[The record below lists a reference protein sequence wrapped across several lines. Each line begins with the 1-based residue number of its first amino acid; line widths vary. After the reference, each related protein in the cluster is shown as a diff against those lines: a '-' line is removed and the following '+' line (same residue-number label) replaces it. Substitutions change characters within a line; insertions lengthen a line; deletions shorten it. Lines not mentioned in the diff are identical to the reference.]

1 MKLQKIIPLFLLLP
15 AFATMQ
21 AKTKEPYKLPAAFN
35 MAQFVWVEAV
45 DGQEFN
51 PRLIP
56 EDRQAIGDV
65 YKALY
70 DWKRY
75 IVVASRDQADLTF
88 VVRTGRLAEAGVGVQ
103 AGNGPVVAPGGR
115 AGGPVPVRGPMPG
128 NGVTVE
134 GQVGSPDDLL
144 EVYQRNP
151 NDTHGMLLWKRT
163 EADGLDHPDVPLFKQ
178 LKSEIEH
185 DYPVQTA
192 SKSSKP

>member
-1 MKLQKIIPLFLLLP
+1 MKLQKIIPLILVLVP
-15 AFATMQ
+15 AFTAVQ
-21 AKTKEPYKLPAAFN
+21 AKTKKPYKLPAAFN

-56 EDRQAIGDV
+56 EDRQAIGDL

-75 IVVASRDQADLTF
+75 MVVANRDRADLIF
-88 VVRTGRLAEAGVGVQ
+88 VVRKGRLAESGVGIQ

-115 AGGPVPVRGPMPG
+115 AGGPVPAGGPMPG
-128 NGVTVE
+128 NGVA
-134 GQVGSPDDLL
+134 VGAEVGPPDDLL

-151 NDTHGMLLWKRT
+151 NDTQGVLLWQRT
-163 EADGLDHPDVPLFKQ
+163 QADGLDHPDVPLFKQ
-178 LKSEIEH
+178 LKR
-185 DYPVQTA
+185 
-192 SKSSKP
+192 